1 MLSLLYLGF
10 LDKIIAK
17 NIQRDFY
24 TLHLLLFWVF
34 LDKIPRYITI
44 KSLFMFEQFCKT
56 LCSNEPYITVE
67 VNPPHGSSIN
77 SVLKSIESV
86 GLQDKITGFS
96 VTDNPLAKLKMSG
109 ILSAIKL
116 QQKFGKPVIATM
128 SMRDKNKLSLQ
139 SSLLGANDFDLRCIL
154 ALTGD
159 PAKFSDQPEVKGVL
173 ERDSTLLLSII
184 YHLNNGVD
192 YSNKVLN
199 PKPKPIYPFAVTN
212 SYARNMKSLQKRV
225 IKKLDYGAR
234 AIITQP
240 VYDLE
245 NAKELLEIFDEAKAM
260 SIRDT
265 AKDAQLIL
273 GQFPIVRSR
282 TANFIDDKVPG
293 ISVPKDIID
302 EMNLAAM
309 DGEYKEQ
316 EVGFALSKRLF
327 DEVMN
332 LHPKVHLMTHNR
344 FNLCSDLIG

>member
-1 MLSLLYLGF
+1 
-10 LDKIIAK
+10 
-17 NIQRDFY
+17 
-24 TLHLLLFWVF
+24 
-34 LDKIPRYITI
+34 
-44 KSLFMFEQFCKT
+44 MFDQFCQT
-56 LCSNEPYITVE
+56 LCSDKPYITVE
-67 VNPPHGSSIN
+67 VNPPHGASIDT
-77 SVLKSIESV
+77 LLEDIKSV
-86 GLQDKITGFS
+86 GLHKKVTGFS

-109 ILSAIKL
+109 VLSAIKL
-116 QQKFGKPVIATM
+116 QQTFNKPVIATM

-139 SSLLGANDFDLRCIL
+139 STLLGANDFDLRCIL

-159 PAKFSDQPEVKGVL
+159 PAKYSDQPEVKGVL

-192 YSNKVLN
+192 YSNKALN
-199 PKPKPIYPFAVTN
+199 PAPKPIYPFAVSN
-212 SYARNMKSLQKRV
+212 SYARNMKSLQKRIV
-225 IKKLDYGAR
+225 KKLDYGAR

-240 VYDLE
+240 VYDME
-245 NAKELLEIFDEAKAM
+245 NATELLELFEEAKSL

-309 DGEYKEQ
+309 DGEAKEQ
-316 EVGFALSKRLF
+316 EVGFALSKKIF
-327 DEVMN
+327 DDVMKA
-332 LHPKVHLMTHNR
+332 HGKVHLMTHNR
-344 FNLCSDLIG
+344 FDLCSQLIG

>member
-1 MLSLLYLGF
+1 
-10 LDKIIAK
+10 
-17 NIQRDFY
+17 
-24 TLHLLLFWVF
+24 
-34 LDKIPRYITI
+34 
-44 KSLFMFEQFCKT
+44 MFDQFCET
-56 LCSNEPYITVE
+56 LCSDKPYITVE
-67 VNPPHGSSIN
+67 VNPPHGA
-77 SVLKSIESV
+77 SVSGILDAIREA
-86 GLQDKITGFS
+86 GLQEKVTGFS

-109 ILSAIKL
+109 VLSAIKL
-116 QQKFGKPVIATM
+116 QQTFNKPVIATM

-139 SSLLGANDFDLRCIL
+139 STLLGANDFDLRCIL

-159 PAKFSDQPEVKGVL
+159 PAKYSDQPEVKGVL

-184 YHLNNGVD
+184 YHLNRGVD
-192 YSNKVLN
+192 YSNKALK
-199 PKPKPIYPFAVTN
+199 PLPKPIYPFAVSN
-212 SYARNMKSLQKRV
+212 SYARNMKSLQKRI

-240 VYDLE
+240 VYDME
-245 NAKELLEIFDEAKAM
+245 NAKELLELFEEAKSL

-309 DGEYKEQ
+309 DGESKEQ
-316 EVGFALSKRLF
+316 EVGFALSKRIY
-327 DEVMN
+327 DDVMKA
-332 LHPKVHLMTHNR
+332 HGKVHLMTHNR
-344 FNLCSDLIG
+344 FDLCSQLIGS